1 MVLGE
6 KWRLCQV
13 VGRCERLV
21 GPGRCVGWQGRA
33 GRVVH
38 RAEKLGSDEPL
49 GIRSVVVEMG

>member
-1 MVLGE
+1 M
-6 KWRLCQV
+6 